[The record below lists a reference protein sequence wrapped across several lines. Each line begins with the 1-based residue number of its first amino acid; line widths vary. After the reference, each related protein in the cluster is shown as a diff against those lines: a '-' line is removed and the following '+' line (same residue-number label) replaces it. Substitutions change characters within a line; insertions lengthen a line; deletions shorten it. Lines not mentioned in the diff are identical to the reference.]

1 MQTIVHQ
8 IALKYLHQVRC
19 KKTTTSNVLVVRG
32 VSQRILSLL
41 YQHFDDF
48 SGMYAAGYE
57 ALNAIIKNKTT
68 TASLWRWLK
77 NNINLQSRQMK
88 MSNHK

>member
-1 MQTIVHQ
+1 MQAIVHQ
-8 IALKYLHQVRC
+8 MALKYLHQVRR
-19 KKTTTSNVLVVRG
+19 KKMTTSNALVVRG

-57 ALNAIIKNKTT
+57 ALNAIVKNKATT
-68 TASLWRWLK
+68 
-77 NNINLQSRQMK
+77 NNL
-88 MSNHK
+88 